1 MISVLVIRF
10 HLLLLGLVT
19 RFMHGLGGTIQGTD
33 TNVDQKSFP
42 MVCGYQLESERS
54 KERLFRFSSANS
66 VNSFTAIALNVFTL
80 FYTCQELRENQDNFA
95 VSNLEVGGL
104 FDTFSIIAGQ
114 YIVSTEKRAYDATI
128 S

>member
-1 MISVLVIRF
+1 M
-10 HLLLLGLVT
+10 LGLGDT
-19 RFMHGLGGTIQGTD
+19 TQGTD
-33 TNVDQKSFP
+33 TTDSKFWQDIFALSYN
-42 MVCGYQLESERS
+42 YQLESERS

-104 FDTFSIIAGQ
+104 FDTFSMIVGED
-114 YIVSTEKRAYDATI
+114 IVSTEKRAYDATI
-128 S
+128 SKAYACAPS